1 MAMLAWRK
9 RVPQPPGRPGGH
21 QMPIRESPNA
31 RALSGCLIPY
41 RSHHV
46 GHIILVGWLAVRGS
60 LKTRRAHKRAQTT
73 GGMWCAQAGN
83 KPRPTWKLAR
93 ADTARGHRG
102 HGVRDGMAGFQTRAP
117 GICRRGGPTVAPN
130 PEDFRSRLDRTLQL
144 RDPQALRAFLVAE
157 GQWKDD
163 VTINPERAMW
173 MMIAS
178 SPALRDQRDT
188 ALRWLSDHGFL
199 EEAGALSGD
208 GGRQTSGPRSGA
220 PHGRG
225 GGRRGQPP
233 TSGRSPRGGH
243 RSRGS
248 HGSSGPRPGDSNGA
262 HRPRQGR
269 PG

>member
-1 MAMLAWRK
+1 MLAWWK

-102 HGVRDGMAGFQTRAP
+102 RTQRADTEGTACGMAWQASRRALQVFADEEEV
-117 GICRRGGPTVAPN
+117 RQWRPT
-130 PEDFRSRLDRTLQL
+130 SR
-144 RDPQALRAFLVAE
+144 
-157 GQWKDD
+157 
-163 VTINPERAMW
+163 
-173 MMIAS
+173 
-178 SPALRDQRDT
+178 
-188 ALRWLSDHGFL
+188 
-199 EEAGALSGD
+199 
-208 GGRQTSGPRSGA
+208 TSGVALIARYSCAIPRRC
-220 PHGRG
+220 GRFW
-225 GGRRGQPP
+225 
-233 TSGRSPRGGH
+233 SPRD
-243 RSRGS
+243 
-248 HGSSGPRPGDSNGA
+248 SGMTM
-262 HRPRQGR
+262 
-269 PG
+269 